1 MLGLLTYLSGGDS
14 LGIVSGRMPGARAF
28 VDATVATRRTG
39 KIGSGHD
46 VGMTIALD
54 RVRVLLGDELAL
66 IDHVAGGLSDA
77 ELIATTACAGW
88 RAADVVVHLRMSA
101 EAILAGLASTTTAA
115 VDRDAVSC
123 WRDWTPGRPPGFGDV
138 RSTWAM
144 AAAYSQGKWLL
155 AHFHD
160 MCAAAERAARSAP
173 ASRVSFQ
180 GHVLAVEDFLAMWTV
195 EFTVHH
201 LDLLV
206 GLAGLPTPAPEAIE
220 LVAVT
225 LDGLLEAQRPA
236 WWDTETYVRK
246 GTGREPLDDAER
258 SRLAQLA
265 DRYPAFG

>member
-1 MLGLLTYLSGGDS
+1 MM
-14 LGIVSGRMPGARAF
+14 MP
-28 VDATVATRRTG
+28 
-39 KIGSGHD
+39 
-46 VGMTIALD
+46 LD
-54 RVRVLLGDELAL
+54 RVKVLLGDELAL
-66 IDHVAGGLSDA
+66 IDHVVEGLSDA

-88 RAADVVVHLRMSA
+88 RTADLVVHLRMGA
-101 EAILAGLASTTTAA
+101 EAILAGLASPITAA
-115 VDRDAVSC
+115 VDRDAVSY
-123 WRDWTPGRPPGFGDV
+123 WRDWTPRTPSGFGDV

-144 AAAYSQGKWLL
+144 SAAYSQGEWLL
-155 AHFHD
+155 AHFRD
-160 MCAAAERAARSAP
+160 MCAPAERAARSAP
-173 ASRVSFQ
+173 AGRVSFQ
-180 GHVLAVEDFLAMWTV
+180 GHVLAVGDFLAMWTV

-206 GLAGLPTPAPEAIE
+206 GLPGLPAPAPEAIE

-246 GTGREPLDDAER
+246 GTGRKPLDDAER

>member
-1 MLGLLTYLSGGDS
+1 M
-14 LGIVSGRMPGARAF
+14 
-28 VDATVATRRTG
+28 TVP
-39 KIGSGHD
+39 
-46 VGMTIALD
+46 LD

-66 IDHVAGGLSDA
+66 IDQVAAGLSDA
-77 ELIATTACAGW
+77 ELIAATACVGW

-101 EAILAGLASTTTAA
+101 EAILAGMASPTTAA
-115 VDRDAVSC
+115 VDRDAVSY
-123 WRDWTPGRPPGFGDV
+123 WRDWTPGAPPGFGDV

-160 MCAAAERAARSAP
+160 MCAAAERAARGAP
-173 ASRVSFQ
+173 AGRVSFQ

-195 EFTVHH
+195 EFTLHH

-206 GLAGLPTPAPEAIE
+206 GLPALPAPAPEAIE
-220 LVAVT
+220 LVAAT

-236 WWDTETYVRK
+236 SWDTETYVRK

-258 SRLAQLA
+258 SRLGQLA

>member
-1 MLGLLTYLSGGDS
+1 M
-14 LGIVSGRMPGARAF
+14 M
-28 VDATVATRRTG
+28 
-39 KIGSGHD
+39 
-46 VGMTIALD
+46 IALD

-173 ASRVSFQ
+173 AGRVSFQ

-195 EFTVHH
+195 EFTIHH

-225 LDGLLEAQRPA
+225 LDGLLEAQRPV
-236 WWDTETYVRK
+236 WWDTGTYVRK